1 MILKPHVV
9 FSEDG
14 ANLIASSTKMH
25 SLRRGFCRSWWND
38 RWRDLIASYVAWFS
52 DFHSQVNLPLSELSE
67 LRVSSRMMQW
77 TSPVSLGSNQE
88 IVESAS
94 NVEWLEDPDLDE
106 FELSDMGDADLDD
119 ADK

>member
-1 MILKPHVV
+1 
-9 FSEDG
+9 
-14 ANLIASSTKMH
+14 
-25 SLRRGFCRSWWND
+25 
-38 RWRDLIASYVAWFS
+38 
-52 DFHSQVNLPLSELSE
+52 
-67 LRVSSRMMQW
+67 MMQW